1 MVEKSNAYR
10 LLDSKLCK
18 YFKKQSDKWDP
29 NKHWRWPS
37 ICYTLAHKCAYLDC
51 EHYLTGCYSWRGLF
65 HDFSKPFMYMFP
77 WLNEDEIQRRH
88 RSRTPHHVESEMFCS
103 IPHLVEMYIDWE
115 CAFLTKPDKPLNAF
129 GTLIHFYPEY
139 IRYMLPVCLALNVKS
154 VSSDV
159 WLHSWHELYKDENK
173 NAKVFGDVLDVLK
186 RISNTYFSQEWA
198 LKVKKQYDLGKSI
211 TQFNPEEIFML
222 TILWHSEKM
231 NFEIDYNLVD
241 GVVDQVYNEMKTHS
255 SFTHSETSK
264 VLLHTSEIKQSTYRA

>member
-1 MVEKSNAYR
+1 MGKKSNAYR

-29 NKHWRWPS
+29 DKTWRWPS
-37 ICYTLAHKCAYLDC
+37 VCYTLAHKCAYLDC
-51 EHYLTGCYSWRGLF
+51 ERYLMGSYSWRGVF
-65 HDFSKPFMYMFP
+65 HDWGKPFMYMLP
-77 WLNEDEIQRRH
+77 WLSEDEIQRRH
-88 RSRTPHHVESEMFCS
+88 RSHTPHHVESEMFCS

-129 GTLIHFYPEY
+129 ETLIHFYPAY
-139 IRYMLPVCLALNVKS
+139 IKYMLPVCLALNVKS

-159 WLHSWHELYKDENK
+159 WLHSWHELYNDVNR
-173 NAKVFGDVLDVLK
+173 NAEVFADVLDVLK
-186 RISNTYFSQEWA
+186 RISNTYFSQEWV

-211 TQFNPEEIFML
+211 AQFNPEEIFVL
-222 TILWHSEKM
+222 TILWHSQRM

-241 GVVDQVYNEMKTHS
+241 GVVDQVYNEMKTHT

-264 VLLHTSEIKQSTYRA
+264 VLLRNSEIKHSTYRA